1 MPPTNTRPDPRS
13 AAPPRRSGAIWLVG
27 AAILLAVLAAVW
39 GRAVHDAVLLR
50 LLLRAEVPNAE
61 AAAELARRS
70 PRPAEVIR
78 RFWQHGNPGHRRLTL
93 DLIQARP
100 AIVRDLRE
108 LLEAAARDADLTIQ
122 EGAFGLLATQPDSA
136 PERWLTP
143 ALGDADPE
151 LRLAA
156 LRYLNQAAPTNALPA
171 LAALLDDADPRVA
184 RLAAVTAQRLAGR
197 DFGVR
202 FTTSQT
208 AAVLAGSNDSPRAS
222 NPALAELRAWLAAQT
237 GGLATPVVGPVR
249 ERRPAPDFEIPD
261 LDGRSVRL
269 VSLRGSVVWLN
280 FWATWCPTC
289 VAELPA
295 LNDLRRQH
303 AGRLVVLGI
312 ALDGAGHDHEDLGH
326 AAVEIGEAEGP
337 AEVGKASGVRDK
349 VARVAKRRGVE
360 FPVLLDPELR
370 VARRYAV
377 SELPTQVL
385 VDAEGRVLR
394 YFVGPRPP
402 AVLSAMV
409 AEAAAP

>member
-1 MPPTNTRPDPRS
+1 MPPAKTKSDSPP
-13 AAPPRRSGAIWLVG
+13 PPRRRRAIWLVG
-27 AAILLAVLAAVW
+27 VAILLAALAAVW

-61 AAAELARRS
+61 AATELAQRS
-70 PRPAEVIR
+70 PQPAEVIR
-78 RFWQHGNPGHRRLTL
+78 RFWHAGSPVHRRLAIE
-93 DLIQARP
+93 LIQAQP
-100 AIVRDLRE
+100 ATAGGLRDLLR
-108 LLEAAARDADLTIQ
+108 AAARDADLTIQ
-122 EGAFGLLATQPDSA
+122 EGAFGLLAGLPDSA
-136 PERWLTP
+136 PELWLTP

-156 LRYLNQAAPTNALPA
+156 LRHLRQAAPTNALPA

-184 RLAAVTAQRLAGR
+184 RLAAVAAQRLAGE

-202 FTTSQT
+202 FTTVRPP
-208 AAVLAGSNDSPRAS
+208 AASTSSTEGSPAPDAGQAK
-222 NPALAELRAWLAAQT
+222 LRAWLAAQT
-237 GGLATPVVGPVR
+237 GGPAVPAVR
-249 ERRPAPDFEIPD
+249 LVRDRRPAPDFESPD
-261 LDGRSVRL
+261 LDGRPVRL
-269 VSLRGSVVWLN
+269 ASLRGRVIWLN

-295 LNDLRRQH
+295 LNDLQRQH
-303 AGRLVVLGI
+303 ASRLVVLGI
-312 ALDGAGHDHEDLGH
+312 ALDGRGHGHDGHSH
-326 AAVEIGEAEGP
+326 AADETGEGEDSSEAGKAGEARE
-337 AEVGKASGVRDK
+337 K

-385 VDAEGRVLR
+385 VDAEGRMVR
-394 YFVGPRPP
+394 RFVGPRAP
-402 AVLSAMV
+402 ATLSALV